1 MSELDKLEQYLKD
14 HGYFYEREDKEDRY
28 GYGVEKALVEYGHKF
43 DLHTIIVYECDI
55 SEMSEETKEEYRC
68 WDVICHWG
76 SYGYEDGLLEGMGDI
91 FNGGID
97 VEGWLTAQDVIDRL
111 EGKV

>member
-43 DLHTIIVYECDI
+43 DLHIIIVYDCDV
-55 SEMSEETKEEYRC
+55 SKMEEAVKRYHKL

-76 SYGYEDGLLEGMGDI
+76 SYGYEEGLLEGMGDI
-91 FNGGID
+91 FNEGID
-97 VEGWLTAQDVIDRL
+97 VEGHLTAQDVIDRL